1 MMTQT
6 LDRYEEKLMGL
17 PYPVVLLDAAEEV
30 THPKTGK
37 VLRITIPEA
46 EEMAAA
52 VALALC
58 FIPTRLTGAEVRFI
72 RRVLDMT
79 GKDSRLGRGDG
90 PCHALALGAR
100 QAGGRRL
107 GGQSRPH
114 GGRPSAP
121 RSRTWIESA
130 SRGRCHPSLRSARSG
145 VASAD
150 RGTAHAAFYA
160 KPYRIPRARVGC
172 EARGV
177 RRQDF
182 ARPAACGSQ
191 KAATKADPTP
201 RRRLSLNE
209 P

>member
-79 GKDSRLGRGDG
+79 GKDFASAVEMDRATLSRWEHGKQEV
-90 PCHALALGAR
+90 GAWADKAVR
-100 QAGGRRL
+100 MAAVLQLQDRAPGSSLRPEDVVTLHFAPRDPELHPQIEVRRTPRST
-107 GGQSRPH
+107 QSR
-114 GGRPSAP
+114 
-121 RSRTWIESA
+121 TA
-130 SRGRCHPSLRSARSG
+130 SPVQGWDARL
-145 VASAD
+145 
-150 RGTAHAAFYA
+150 AA
-160 KPYRIPRARVGC
+160 
-172 EARGV
+172 
-177 RRQDF
+177 
-182 ARPAACGSQ
+182 
-191 KAATKADPTP
+191 
-201 RRRLSLNE
+201 
-209 P
+209 